1 MFGRQ
6 FFTLPGP
13 FGLLDLQI
21 LSESRGVCVCGGGGG
36 AFRLFLGKHVRLA
49 LLQKPLYA
57 KKSYPFLSVRLW
69 TSSPKGNDR
78 SPESNAPRS
87 NLISK
92 SI

>member
-21 LSESRGVCVCGGGGG
+21 LSESRVVCVWGGG

-57 KKSYPFLSVRLW
+57 KKSYPFLSVRL
-69 TSSPKGNDR
+69 
-78 SPESNAPRS
+78 
-87 NLISK
+87 
-92 SI
+92 